1 MGLIRAPASEKDAA
15 MTDKTQK
22 IALVTGA
29 SRGLGAAMAE
39 ALASRSY
46 HVIALARTVGGLE
59 ELDDRIK
66 AKGGSA
72 TLVPVDINDDDAM
85 AQICH
90 SIHQRWGHIDLLVHA
105 AIHVPPLAP
114 MEHVGVKD
122 LDKTLATNI
131 RATARL
137 ILNTTPLLKA
147 SGAGHAVLFDDP
159 EQADKFHGA
168 YGLSKAAQ
176 VRMAA
181 SWRDET
187 ARTGIAVHMLTP
199 APMPTATRGRF
210 YPGEDRSKLAD
221 CHAEAARLLDQLP
234 L

>member
-1 MGLIRAPASEKDAA
+1 MGLIRASASEKDAT
-15 MTDKTQK
+15 MTEQSSK

-29 SRGLGAAMAE
+29 SRGLGSAMAE
-39 ALASRSY
+39 ALAERGY
-46 HVIALARTVGGLE
+46 HIIALARTVGGLE
-59 ELDDRIK
+59 ELDDRIT

-90 SIHQRWGHIDLLVHA
+90 SIHSRWGHVDLLVHA
-105 AIHVPPLAP
+105 AIHAPPLAP
-114 MEHVGVKD
+114 MEHVDAKD

-137 ILNTTPLLKA
+137 ILNVTPLLKA
-147 SGAGHAVLFDDP
+147 APKGQAVLFDDP
-159 EQADKFHGA
+159 EKDDKFHGA
-168 YGLSKAAQ
+168 YGMSKTAQ
-176 VRMAA
+176 MNMGAI
-181 SWRDET
+181 WRDET
-187 ARTGIAVHMLTP
+187 TKTGVTVHVLTP
-199 APMPTATRGRF
+199 APMPTATRARF

-221 CHAEAARLLDQLP
+221 CHTEAARLLDQLP

>member
-1 MGLIRAPASEKDAA
+1 
-15 MTDKTQK
+15 MTDQLSKNKSAK

-39 ALASRSY
+39 ALAGRGY

-90 SIHQRWGHIDLLVHA
+90 SIHDRWGHVDLLIHA
-105 AIHVPPLAP
+105 AIHAPPLAP
-114 MEHVGVKD
+114 MEHVDAKD

-147 SGAGHAVLFDDP
+147 SEAGQAVLFDDA
-159 EQADKFHGA
+159 EQGDKFHGA
-168 YGLSKAAQ
+168 YGLTKAAQ
-176 VRMAA
+176 IRMGTC
-181 SWRDET
+181 WRDET
-187 ARTGIAVHMLTP
+187 VRTGITVHLLTP

-221 CHAEAARLLDQLP
+221 CHVEAARLLDQLP

>member
-1 MGLIRAPASEKDAA
+1 
-15 MTDKTQK
+15 MTHQSSK

-39 ALASRSY
+39 NLGARGY

-59 ELDDRIK
+59 ELDDRIS
-66 AKGGSA
+66 AKGGST

-90 SIHQRWGHIDLLVHA
+90 SIHERWGHVDLLIHAAVHA
-105 AIHVPPLAP
+105 PPLSP
-114 MEHVGVKD
+114 MEHVDAKD

-147 SGAGHAVLFDDP
+147 AEAGHAVLFDDP
-159 EQADKFHGA
+159 EQSDKFHGA
-168 YGLSKAAQ
+168 YGLTKAAQ
-176 VRMAA
+176 MRMAT
-181 SWRDET
+181 SWRDENVKSSLS
-187 ARTGIAVHMLTP
+187 VHMLTP

-221 CHAEAARLLDQLP
+221 PHEEAARLLGQLS

>member
-1 MGLIRAPASEKDAA
+1 
-15 MTDKTQK
+15 MTDQLSKNKPAK

-39 ALASRSY
+39 ALAGRGY

-90 SIHQRWGHIDLLVHA
+90 SIHDRWGHVDLLIHA
-105 AIHVPPLAP
+105 AIHAPPLAP
-114 MEHVGVKD
+114 MEHVDAKD

-147 SGAGHAVLFDDP
+147 SEAGQAVLFDDA
-159 EQADKFHGA
+159 EQGDKFHGA
-168 YGLSKAAQ
+168 YGLTKAAQ
-176 VRMAA
+176 MRMGTC
-181 SWRDET
+181 WRDET
-187 ARTGIAVHMLTP
+187 VRTGITVHLLTP

-221 CHAEAARLLDQLP
+221 CHVEAARLLDQLP

>member
-1 MGLIRAPASEKDAA
+1 MSE
-15 MTDKTQK
+15 
-22 IALVTGA
+22 
-29 SRGLGAAMAE
+29 SLGA
-39 ALASRSY
+39 RGY

-85 AQICH
+85 AQICF
-90 SIHQRWGHIDLLVHA
+90 SVFDRWGRLDLLVHA
-105 AIHVPPLAP
+105 AIHAPPLAP
-114 MEHVGVKD
+114 MELMDAKD
-122 LDKTLATNI
+122 LDKTLATNV

-137 ILNTTPLLKA
+137 IYNTTSLLKF
-147 SGAGHAVLFDDP
+147 SDNGRAVFFNDP
-159 EQADKFHGA
+159 AQDEMFHGA

-176 VRMAA
+176 MRMAK

>member
-1 MGLIRAPASEKDAA
+1 MAEN
-15 MTDKTQK
+15 
-22 IALVTGA
+22 
-29 SRGLGAAMAE
+29 LGA
-39 ALASRSY
+39 RGY

-59 ELDDRIK
+59 ELDDRIS
-66 AKGGSA
+66 AKGGST

-90 SIHQRWGHIDLLVHA
+90 SIHERWGHVDLLIHAAVHA
-105 AIHVPPLAP
+105 PPLSP
-114 MEHVGVKD
+114 MEHVDAKD

-147 SGAGHAVLFDDP
+147 AEAGHAVLFDDP
-159 EQADKFHGA
+159 EQSDKFHGA
-168 YGLSKAAQ
+168 YGLTKAAQ
-176 VRMAA
+176 MRMAT
-181 SWRDET
+181 SWRDENVKSSLS
-187 ARTGIAVHMLTP
+187 VHMLTP

-221 CHAEAARLLDQLP
+221 PHEEAARLLGQLS

>member
-1 MGLIRAPASEKDAA
+1 
-15 MTDKTQK
+15 MTEQSQK

-39 ALASRSY
+39 SLGARGY

-59 ELDDRIK
+59 ELDDRIT

-72 TLVPVDINDDDAM
+72 TLVPVDINDDDTM

-90 SIHQRWGHIDLLVHA
+90 SIHDRWGHVDLLVHA
-105 AIHVPPLAP
+105 AIHAPPLAP
-114 MEHVGVKD
+114 MEHVDAKD

-147 SGAGHAVLFDDP
+147 SKAGQAVMFDDP
-159 EQADKFHGA
+159 EQGDKFHGA

-176 VRMAA
+176 MRMAS

-187 ARTGIAVHMLTP
+187 AKTGITVHMMTP